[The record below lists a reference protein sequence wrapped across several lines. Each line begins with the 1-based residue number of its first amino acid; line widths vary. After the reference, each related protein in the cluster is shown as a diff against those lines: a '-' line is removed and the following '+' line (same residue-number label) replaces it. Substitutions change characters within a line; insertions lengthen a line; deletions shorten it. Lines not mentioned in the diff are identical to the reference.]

1 MKLFNALLS
10 AGIFLLSVAGP
21 VANASEAKYERG
33 IDEKAD
39 AAYDIQMGLGGLKQ
53 AANDPKLLAQ
63 LMQDL
68 QDPKMM
74 AEAKK
79 MMESPEY
86 KKQMKELEKSKEFK
100 ESMKKTAE
108 MMKDPSTAARIQAQ
122 MEHMVKRGQDSMK
135 KEAKNTMAEAME
147 AMGNADAMKQ
157 AAELMKDPEFQKQ
170 MAEMAKDP
178 SFKQYVSAMEE
189 MMQDPATK
197 ARVEAMREQYKTA
210 F

>member
-10 AGIFLLSVAGP
+10 AGIFLLSVTGP
-21 VANASEAKYERG
+21 VVNASEAKYERG
-33 IDEKAD
+33 VDEKAD
-39 AAYDIQMGLGGLKQ
+39 AEYDIQMGLAGLKQ

-74 AEAKK
+74 AEAKR

-86 KKQMKELEKSKEFK
+86 KKQMKDLEKSKEFK
-100 ESMKKTAE
+100 DSMKKTAE

-135 KEAKNTMAEAME
+135 KEAKNTMTEAME
-147 AMGNADAMKQ
+147 AMGNPEAMKQ

-170 MAEMAKDP
+170 MSEMAKDP

-189 MMQDPATK
+189 MMKDPATK
-197 ARVEAMREQYKTA
+197 AKVEAMRDQYKTA
-210 F
+210 L